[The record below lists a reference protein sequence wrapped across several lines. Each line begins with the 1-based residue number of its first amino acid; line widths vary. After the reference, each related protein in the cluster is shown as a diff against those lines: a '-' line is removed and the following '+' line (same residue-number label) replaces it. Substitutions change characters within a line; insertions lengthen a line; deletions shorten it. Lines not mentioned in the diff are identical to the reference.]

1 MRSAVRSGGSR
12 IRWLGIAELIIS
24 AMVEQGVDEKAARSR
39 IFMVDKQGL
48 LVEGSE
54 NLRDFRR
61 AWFRAA
67 APSQHGR

>member
-1 MRSAVRSGGSR
+1 
-12 IRWLGIAELIIS
+12 
-24 AMVEQGVDEKAARSR
+24 MVEQGLDDKAARSR

-54 NLRDFRR
+54 NLRDFQARLVQ
-61 AWFRAA
+61 AA